1 MVHVTIIVSFIF
13 PSFCFLAFFSLGLG
27 FLFIWVSL
35 DVYVYSVFNETGS
48 YLHAKNQLDHLLF
61 LRYCAKKQQINILG
75 NLAMPGST
83 HLKWQYHLG
92 EIWCLSP
99 GYLFNLILHVFV
111 EILLRYCKLVMLGT
125 LGIPGYA
132 HPKWHYQL
140 DWPTTF
146 WPITQEPESCQIGDW
161 WWNIISNISFHF
173 RLFPGKTSNKIFQEI
188 QKTLF

>member
-1 MVHVTIIVSFIF
+1 MAVNFNPFNNIVTWYLGNAVVNKLNILGCIVTFCLQRLFYWNLFKSLLLDGSCYYYLSFIL
-13 PSFCFLAFFSLGLG
+13 PSFCFFAFFSLGLG

-48 YLHAKNQLDHLLF
+48 YLHAKNQLHHLLF

-92 EIWCLSP
+92 EIWCLPP

-111 EILLRYCKLVMLGT
+111 EILLRYCKLVVLGT
-125 LGIPGYA
+125 LGMPGYTNSEWYY
-132 HPKWHYQL
+132 PLVEKL
-140 DWPTTF
+140 
-146 WPITQEPESCQIGDW
+146 
-161 WWNIISNISFHF
+161 
-173 RLFPGKTSNKIFQEI
+173 
-188 QKTLF
+188 